1 MKRTQLYLDESI
13 AKILA
18 TVSRQ
23 QGTSVSELVRQCI
36 REKFGRK
43 ENIDKVELARELGG
57 IWTKRKDLGETAK
70 YVRGLRRDTRRSR
83 LKNG

>member
-13 AKILA
+13 AKILS

-23 QGTSVSELVRQCI
+23 KGTSVSELVRECI

-43 ENIDKVELARELGG
+43 EEIDKIGLARQLGG
-57 IWTKRKDLGETAK
+57 IWSKRKDLGDTAK
-70 YVRGLRRDTRRSR
+70 HVRRLRRDTRRAR
-83 LKNG
+83 LKNA